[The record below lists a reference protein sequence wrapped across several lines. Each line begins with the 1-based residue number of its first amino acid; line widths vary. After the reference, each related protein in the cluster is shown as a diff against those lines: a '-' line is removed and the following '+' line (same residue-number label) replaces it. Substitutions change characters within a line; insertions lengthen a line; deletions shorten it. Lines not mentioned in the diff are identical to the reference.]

1 MIHHFNQNVTAD
13 AKMYHTCLYVKC
25 TMIYDHICTQFRRS
39 VSESRHGNMILN
51 KFPPPTRV
59 RSRPPQW
66 LSLFHTS
73 YRPGQHNWE
82 FQLWKFHSLALFLPL
97 WFYVK
102 SILADFR
109 WSKAVAL
116 TIMKA
121 LNFEFSMKNLTLE
134 SIENSQK
141 FKIQSCSNG
150 QNGSFWDFKM
160 TSINLT

>member
-1 MIHHFNQNVTAD
+1 MKKEIGKPKKNGDIPYFIWVA
-13 AKMYHTCLYVKC
+13 YLGIL
-25 TMIYDHICTQFRRS
+25 TMEIPKFGTFPATL
-39 VSESRHGNMILN
+39 ILREIN
-51 KFPPPTRV
+51 
-59 RSRPPQW
+59 
-66 LSLFHTS
+66 
-73 YRPGQHNWE
+73 
-82 FQLWKFHSLALFLPL
+82 
-97 WFYVK
+97 
-102 SILADFR
+102 FR